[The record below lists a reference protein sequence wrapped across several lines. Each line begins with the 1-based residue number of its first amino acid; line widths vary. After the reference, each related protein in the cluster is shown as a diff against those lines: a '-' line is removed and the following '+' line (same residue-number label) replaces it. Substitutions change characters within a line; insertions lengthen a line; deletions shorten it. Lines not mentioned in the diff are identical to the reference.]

1 MGTAVTLVYS
11 SAGTHAGTARPRV
24 QALAALALVRA
35 TPAAASPAA
44 TAVPAAAAPATAVPG
59 STPLPGGRPRYVI
72 SMVGGS
78 LNAYWVR
85 LAEYTFVSGPH
96 GSGTVTQS
104 YWIWYQSSFDGT
116 AKNNKIRTGYR
127 TSGCAAA
134 CDVRTPR
141 GFQPGK
147 GPMSRVVGRY
157 SFDRHRRLVVE
168 WPGRHTEVWTVRTA
182 AKLSRIT
189 LHHTDLGGLYG
200 DGYGS
205 TASFAFSA
213 TAQQVARTDL
223 NGVERSASFGRSI
236 RVSRW
241 REIAIR
247 RMRVCSGRRATCLFH
262 TDRTWRS
269 AMVVPTGLGRQA
281 FWQHQKQGVDGERGS
296 CFGRYGGHTVAML
309 QIIDDTGRFVGFVGA
324 EASLNLRVR
333 DNAVV
338 AQLVLT

>member
-1 MGTAVTLVYS
+1 M
-11 SAGTHAGTARPRV
+11 
-24 QALAALALVRA
+24 
-35 TPAAASPAA
+35 
-44 TAVPAAAAPATAVPG
+44 
-59 STPLPGGRPRYVI
+59 I

-205 TASFAFSA
+205 TASFRRRVLETEQVRRPERRDDRKIGQRTLGGPVRRLIGQRDQREPVREQPVVFGGEHREILPHGQRA
-213 TAQQVARTDL
+213 TQRTDPPDRL
-223 NGVERSASFGRSI
+223 GT
-236 RVSRW
+236 
-241 REIAIR
+241 
-247 RMRVCSGRRATCLFH
+247 RAH
-262 TDRTWRS
+262 RPPVQY
-269 AMVVPTGLGRQA
+269 AGLG
-281 FWQHQKQGVDGERGS
+281 
-296 CFGRYGGHTVAML
+296 
-309 QIIDDTGRFVGFVGA
+309 
-324 EASLNLRVR
+324 
-333 DNAVV
+333 
-338 AQLVLT
+338 